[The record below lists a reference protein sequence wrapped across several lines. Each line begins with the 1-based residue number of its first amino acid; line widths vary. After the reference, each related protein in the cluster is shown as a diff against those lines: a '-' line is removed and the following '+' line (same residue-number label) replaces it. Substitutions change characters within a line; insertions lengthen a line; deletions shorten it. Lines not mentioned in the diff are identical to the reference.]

1 MLETNRLV
9 AMPDTEF
16 GAEVGILS
24 GLGHGG
30 GGGGGGGGH
39 GGGGHGGGG
48 HGGSSIFIGGGWG
61 GGGWGGWYPPAPCDP
76 LLDPYCMYPYPYAV
90 GIPVPVV
97 GAGITLPLS
106 GMGFDPEA
114 YPAVNNAT
122 HIFVLVVSLIALY
135 RMSKNKK

>member
-1 MLETNRLV
+1 MLETNRIV

-30 GGGGGGGGH
+30 GGGGGGG
-39 GGGGHGGGG
+39 HGGGG

-61 GGGWGGWYPPAPCDP
+61 GWGGGWYPPAPCDP
-76 LLDPYCMYPYPYAV
+76 ILDPYCMYPYPYAV
-90 GIPVPVV
+90 AVPVPVV
-97 GAGITLPLS
+97 GAGVTIPLS

-114 YPAVNNAT
+114 YPAANNAF
-122 HIFVLVVSLIALY
+122 HVFVLAISLIALY
-135 RMSKNKK
+135 RMSKKKK